1 MPRKKKAVAPEPA
14 ADTSFNPAEFDPAAQ
29 AATIVQDVAAGM
41 GMPDAE
47 REAAHENGHAARHA
61 PRRQDGQSHADAVG
75 RKPGYSPAGSSDLLA
90 GVRLREHQ
98 NPYLSVIRFDE
109 RPADAVI
116 QLMQDS
122 GFRWRSENKEWTRPI
137 HFDTRQQDRLH
148 AERTFEEACR
158 MVREAK
164 GITHSYG
171 GAA

>member
-1 MPRKKKAVAPEPA
+1 MARTRKKAAVAATPEHHTDQHQQEHLPA
-14 ADTSFNPAEFDPAAQ
+14 GATDFNPAEL
-29 AATIVQDVAAGM
+29 
-41 GMPDAE
+41 
-47 REAAHENGHAARHA
+47 EAAHENGHAARHA
-61 PRRQDGQSHADAVG
+61 PHREGGQSHAEAVG
-75 RKPGYSPAGSSDLLA
+75 RKPGYSAAGITDAVA

-98 NPYLSVIRFDE
+98 NPYLSVIKFDE
-109 RPADAVI
+109 KPSDAVI
-116 QLMQDS
+116 EFMGDS

-164 GITHSYG
+164 GITHSFG